1 MRKNIGL
8 LVAAAAGLALT
19 GCDED
24 PVSNNPSTTFTV
36 TIQNVSVANTLPTNR
51 ANGTVPLSPGV
62 WAVFSGTDPM
72 FAVGSQADAGTIL
85 IAEDG
90 MNATKLSS
98 LQSTS
103 RIRSGM
109 FDSPGGPDSGP
120 AIFAG
125 EMTSFTVSASP
136 GDKLQ
141 IETMFVQSNDWFYGF
156 SGGGLALFN
165 GSSPISGD
173 VTSSLALYDAGS
185 EADTAPGTG
194 EFQKP
199 VQTPT
204 QTNFG
209 PPDPNTLVRTAS
221 FPGATIPPASAVIR
235 ITVTPNLPNL

>member
-1 MRKNIGL
+1 MHKALVL
-8 LVAAAAGLALT
+8 LTATATAITLT
-19 GCDED
+19 ACNEH
-24 PVSNNPSTTFTV
+24 PVSNNTSTSFTV
-36 TIQNVSVANTLPTNR
+36 TVQNVSVANTLPTMR

-72 FAVGSQADAGTIL
+72 FTVGSTADAGTIL

-90 MNATKLSS
+90 MNATKLAS
-98 LQSTS
+98 LQTLSS
-103 RIRSGM
+103 VRSGM

-125 EMTSFTVSASP
+125 EISTFTITASP

-141 IETMFVQSNDWFYGF
+141 IETMFVQSDDWFYGF

-165 GSSPISGD
+165 GSSPVSGD
-173 VTSSLALYDAGS
+173 VTPRLALYDAGS

-194 EFQKP
+194 DFQKP

-209 PPDPNTLVRTAS
+209 PPDPNTLVRVAS
-221 FPGATIPPASAVIR
+221 FPGATIPPASAVIK
-235 ITVTPNLPNL
+235 ITITPNP